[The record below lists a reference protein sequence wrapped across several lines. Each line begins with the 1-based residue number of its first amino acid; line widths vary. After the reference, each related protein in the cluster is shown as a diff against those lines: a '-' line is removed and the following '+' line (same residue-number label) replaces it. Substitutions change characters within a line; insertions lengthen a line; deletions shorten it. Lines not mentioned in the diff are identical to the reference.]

1 MKASLKNTLAALLL
15 AAVATT
21 TMAAEKNKSDELGE
35 KIANELIQE
44 ITADSKAGKNITEKD
59 LAQKFLGKMR
69 AHLGEF
75 KEAVTDDCVKDYGK
89 EKNSQCQCVTDKL
102 DFEQYFA
109 MMEKQVA
116 TPDANLEKEARTV
129 KENEEA
135 AYKACGLDINISRE
149 AEAKAA
155 AEAAKTAEAQPAKK

>member
-21 TMAAEKNKSDELGE
+21 TIAAGKNKSDELGE

-44 ITADSKAGKNITEKD
+44 ITADSKAGKELTEKD
-59 LAQKFLGKMR
+59 VAQKFLDKMR
-69 AHLGEF
+69 VHLGEF
-75 KEAVTDDCVKDYGK
+75 KVAVTDDCVKDYGK

-155 AEAAKTAEAQPAKK
+155 AEAAKAAEAQPAKK

>member
-89 EKNSQCQCVTDKL
+89 NSQCQCVTDKL

-116 TPDANLEKEARTV
+116 TPDANLEKEAQTV

-155 AEAAKTAEAQPAKK
+155 AEAAKAAEAQPAKK